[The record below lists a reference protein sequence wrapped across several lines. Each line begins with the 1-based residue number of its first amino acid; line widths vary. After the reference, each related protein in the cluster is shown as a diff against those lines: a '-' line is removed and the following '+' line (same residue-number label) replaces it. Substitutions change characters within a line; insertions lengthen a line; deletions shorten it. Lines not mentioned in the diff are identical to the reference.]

1 MIMKSTKSWFL
12 EHRVRLLAL
21 FLIFLLLLSSMT
33 CFARKFTDPQ
43 TYSKT
48 IQSIDEK
55 KLSVLGVS
63 AAIAGTS
70 TLLASVPDDATT
82 PLANELMDLS
92 SYLVVVV
99 CVLVLEKSLLTVF
112 GSVSCYVLFPIACL
126 FAMAFIIKEKQI
138 FISWAIKLSVLA
150 LALLCIVPVSMRISD
165 YIYEVNQVAIE
176 LEVNEPDKVSED
188 EAETKPQED
197 QPWYKKIWNSVTTT
211 VQDVAETVTN
221 TAQKAIDSGK
231 DALSKFTDAVSV
243 FVIAY
248 CAIPIFVV
256 FLLLW
261 LLKILFG
268 INITIDISKFN
279 LKKTFKTHK
288 EELLP

>member
-1 MIMKSTKSWFL
+1 MKSMKSWFL
-12 EHRVRLLAL
+12 EHKTRLIAL
-21 FLIFLLLLSSMT
+21 FLVFLLMLCSMT

-92 SYLVVVV
+92 SYLVVVI

-112 GSVSCYVLFPIACL
+112 GSVSCYILFPIACL
-126 FAMAFIIKEKQI
+126 FAMAFIIREKQI

-150 LALLCIVPVSMRISD
+150 LALLCIVPASMRISD
-165 YIYEVNQVAIE
+165 YIYEINQVVIEQAID
-176 LEVNEPDKVSED
+176 EPDNVAED
-188 EAETKPQED
+188 ESETEFQED
-197 QPWYKKIWNSVTTT
+197 QPWYKKIWNSITTT

-231 DALSKFTDAVSV
+231 EALSKFTDAVSV

-261 LLKILFG
+261 LLKLLFG
-268 INITIDISKFN
+268 VNIMIDVSKLN
-279 LKKTFKTHK
+279 LKKSHRKHK
-288 EELLP
+288 DEMMP

>member
-1 MIMKSTKSWFL
+1 MKSMKSWFW
-12 EHRVRLLAL
+12 EHRLRLLAL
-21 FLIFLLLLSSMT
+21 FLIFLLMLCSMT

-92 SYLVVVV
+92 SYLLVVV

-165 YIYEVNQVAIE
+165 YIYEINQVVIE
-176 LEVNEPDKVSED
+176 QEVNEPDNVAEDTSET
-188 EAETKPQED
+188 EPQEE
-197 QPWYKKIWNSVTTT
+197 QPWYKKIWNSITNT
-211 VQDVAETVTN
+211 VQDVAETVTH

-231 DALSKFTDAVSV
+231 DALGKFTDAVSV

-268 INITIDISKFN
+268 INISVDVSKFN
-279 LKKTFKTHK
+279 LNKMHRKHK
-288 EELLP
+288 EEMLP

>member
-1 MIMKSTKSWFL
+1 MKSMKSWFL
-12 EHRVRLLAL
+12 EHKTRLIAL
-21 FLIFLLLLSSMT
+21 FLVFLLMLCSMT

-92 SYLVVVV
+92 SYLVVVI

-112 GSVSCYVLFPIACL
+112 GSVSCYILFPIACL
-126 FAMAFIIKEKQI
+126 FAMAFVIREKQI

-165 YIYEVNQVAIE
+165 YIYEINQVVIE
-176 LEVNEPDKVSED
+176 QEVNGSDNVTED
-188 EAETKPQED
+188 ESETEPEED
-197 QPWYKKIWNSVTTT
+197 HPWYKKIWNSITTT
-211 VQDVAETVTN
+211 VQDVAETVTH

-268 INITIDISKFN
+268 INITIDVSKFN
-279 LKKTFKTHK
+279 LNKIHRKHK
-288 EELLP
+288 EEMLP